1 VYSFLNLFFRH
12 SIFFLILLQGLVIRD
27 HVVDRESEEDGSSRP
42 ILSVRSLW
50 KQACVRLLDIDVDML
65 HGSLPPSASTS
76 SPPSLGS
83 TSSSTVSAV
92 SGSVSGSALE
102 SPSPS
107 PSSSSSP
114 LERGQEGTWD
124 QRFFSQI
131 ELTDRGKVSIQ
142 DMMLNILRVAVRC
155 LLSRDGV
162 DSVDVALE
170 GEWVRFIEL
179 YHPSQHVYVDYAVLY
194 HSFNIIYF

>member
-1 VYSFLNLFFRH
+1 MILAIALFDYFYYVHSYLYLFFLH
-12 SIFFLILLQGLVIRD
+12 HIFLQPFSLLQGLVIRD
-27 HVVDRESEEDGSSRP
+27 HVVDKESEEDGSSRP

-65 HGSLPPSASTS
+65 HGSLPPSASTP
-76 SPPSLGS
+76 SPPTSGS
-83 TSSSTVSAV
+83 APSSTVSAV

-102 SPSPS
+102 SPSS
-107 PSSSSSP
+107 SSSSSP

-124 QRFFSQI
+124 QRFFSQV

-170 GEWVRFIEL
+170 GEWVRSIEL
-179 YHPSQHVYVDYAVLY
+179 YLPP
-194 HSFNIIYF
+194 